1 VIFNV
6 LGLYNTQPLTLTIM
20 KTAKFILVLLLVFN
34 CIHVFGQFQTE
45 PNNQRKYN
53 EKEAKEEV
61 EKIYG
66 RLLAGETMEDMAE
79 MISQDPGT
87 FLRGGILGLVNPVN
101 NYVDSF
107 VLAIENLKIDE
118 VSKPFRTDFGY
129 HVAKV
134 LLKKK
139 DKMLIQHV
147 LIRVQE

>member
-1 VIFNV
+1 
-6 LGLYNTQPLTLTIM
+6 M
-20 KTAKFILVLLLVFN
+20 KTAKFILMLLLLLSQVN
-34 CIHVFGQFQTE
+34 VFGQLISE
-45 PNNQRKYN
+45 PNNKRKYN
-53 EKEAKEEV
+53 EKEAKEEI
-61 EKIYG
+61 EKIYD
-66 RLLAGETMEDMAE
+66 RLLAGEMMEDMAE

-87 FLRGGILGLVNPVN
+87 YLRGGVLGLVNPVN

-107 VLAIENLKIDE
+107 VLAIEDLKIDE

-139 DKMLIQHV
+139 GKMLIQHI

>member
-1 VIFNV
+1 
-6 LGLYNTQPLTLTIM
+6 M
-20 KTAKFILVLLLVFN
+20 KPVKFTLVLLLLLSWMT
-34 CIHVFGQFQTE
+34 VFGQFISE
-45 PNNQRKYN
+45 PNNKRKYN
-53 EKEAKEEV
+53 EKEAKEEIG
-61 EKIYG
+61 KIYD
-66 RLLAGETMEDMAE
+66 RLIAGETMEDMAE

-87 FLRGGILGLVNPVN
+87 YLRGGVLGLVNPVN

-107 VLAIENLKIDE
+107 VLAIEDLKIDE

-139 DKMLIQHV
+139 GKMLIQHI

>member
-1 VIFNV
+1 
-6 LGLYNTQPLTLTIM
+6 M

-34 CIHVFGQFQTE
+34 CIHVFGQLKME

-53 EKEAKEEV
+53 EKEAKEEI
-61 EKIYG
+61 EKIYD

-139 DKMLIQHV
+139 DKMLIQHI